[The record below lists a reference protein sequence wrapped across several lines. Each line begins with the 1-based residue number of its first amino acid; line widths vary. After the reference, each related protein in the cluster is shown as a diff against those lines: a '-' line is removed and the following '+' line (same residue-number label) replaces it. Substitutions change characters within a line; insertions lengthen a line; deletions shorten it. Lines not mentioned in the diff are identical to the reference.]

1 MNLVRSH
8 RMVTAVVFAAL
19 LLAVARWSIAIPAE
33 GAQAPACLHGDD
45 ETPTELT
52 RRRAAVAFMR
62 AVNTA
67 QPRVYATAKTYRP
80 ISELPN
86 LPAVPAGF
94 TALAVA
100 TADVYAVA
108 VKDTRDPC
116 GFALFSDQT
125 GLIYSGRP
133 LQ

>member
-1 MNLVRSH
+1 MNFVRSH
-8 RMVTAVVFAAL
+8 RTTAGVVVAL
-19 LLAVARWSIAIPAE
+19 LLLAAARSSVAVPAA
-33 GAQAPACLHGDD
+33 GAQAPACLHGDG
-45 ETPTELT
+45 ETPIEMA

-67 QPRVYATAKTYRP
+67 QSRVYAAAKTYRAM
-80 ISELPN
+80 SELPN
-86 LPAVPAGF
+86 LPAVPEGF
-94 TALAVA
+94 TALLAA
-100 TADVYAVA
+100 TADVYAAA